1 MIILYNQLY
10 YSLKSRKMKKLA
22 KTLLVLMTVGLM
34 TMCSDDPG
42 PSSSKPE
49 DFCTGGLCD
58 NPAVRQQCIDAYNTC
73 KSVDQG
79 NDEECKVIALGV
91 CNL

>member
-1 MIILYNQLY
+1 
-10 YSLKSRKMKKLA
+10 MKKLA
-22 KTLLVLMTVGLM
+22 KTLLILMTVGLM

-42 PSSSKPE
+42 PSNSNDPN

-58 NPAVRQQCIDAYNTC
+58 DPLIKSQCVKSYEDCQAIGRSTDA
-73 KSVDQG
+73 
-79 NDEECKVIALGV
+79 ECKAIALGV